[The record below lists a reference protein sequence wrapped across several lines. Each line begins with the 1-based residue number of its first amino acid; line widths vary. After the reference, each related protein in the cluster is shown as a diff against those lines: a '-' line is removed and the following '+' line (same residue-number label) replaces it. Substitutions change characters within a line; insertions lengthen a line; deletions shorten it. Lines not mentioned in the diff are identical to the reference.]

1 MEYDVEKEKREAIE
15 AGQRA
20 LNHLRIAKEN
30 LNSAKNWG
38 LVDMFGGG
46 FFTTMM
52 KQSRMDQAKRNM
64 ELAKLALRNFSK
76 ELNDVNI
83 ACNLNLDM
91 GDFLTFADYFFDG
104 FAVDWMVQER
114 INKARNQVE
123 EAIRRTEDALNQL
136 QHI

>member
-20 LNHLRIAKEN
+20 LNNLRTAREN

-52 KQSRMDQAKRNM
+52 KQSKMDQAKRNM
-64 ELAKLALRNFSK
+64 DLAKLALRNFSK

-123 EAIRRTEDALNQL
+123 EAIRRTEEIIEQL
-136 QHI
+136 KCM

>member
-1 MEYDVEKEKREAIE
+1 MEYNVEKEKREAIE

-20 LNHLRIAKEN
+20 LNNLHTAREN

-64 ELAKLALRNFSK
+64 DLAKLAIRNFSQ
-76 ELNDVNI
+76 ELNYVNI
-83 ACNLNLDM
+83 ACNLYLDL

-104 FAVDWMVQER
+104 FAVDWMVQDR

-123 EAIRRTEDALNQL
+123 EAIQRVEHALNQL
-136 QHI
+136 QSM

>member
-1 MEYDVEKEKREAIE
+1 MEYNVEKEKREAIE

-20 LNHLRIAKEN
+20 LNNLHTAREN

-64 ELAKLALRNFSK
+64 DLAKLALRNFSK
-76 ELNDVNI
+76 ELKDVNI
-83 ACNLNLDM
+83 ACNLNFDM

-123 EAIRRTEDALNQL
+123 EAIRRTEEALNQL
-136 QHI
+136 QRI

>member
-1 MEYDVEKEKREAIE
+1 MEYNVEKEKREAIE

-20 LNHLRIAKEN
+20 LNNLHTAREN

-52 KQSRMDQAKRNM
+52 KQSRMDQA
-64 ELAKLALRNFSK
+64 LRNFSK
-76 ELNDVNI
+76 ELKDVNI

-123 EAIRRTEDALNQL
+123 EAIRRTEEALNQL
-136 QHI
+136 QRI